1 MRAREFVQ
9 EDTTAS
15 SREVLDY
22 VKSIHQQDDDMRRLQ
37 QMIGRYP
44 QWELRAVPLSQLH
57 IPDAYY
63 PDDPEPES
71 DPYGRVM
78 AVDYDYAG
86 EVSAHNVDRL
96 PIVVDPEGWIIDG
109 NHRAWAAAE
118 LLNRDSIKA
127 WVAIQEKPVIDMLE
141 EGCLELS
148 RMLEERP
155 HLIEN
160 YEGWQEIQSVLS
172 RIQGE
177 QPVIGQRYSV
187 LNFIITP
194 PGRFLMQQGFKKPAK
209 LVKVRDRGNYIQY
222 EFDVDGR
229 IFQYPEDHRA
239 GDRLSR
245 TFLFSGSQELEKT
258 QMFVSMSLKD
268 WEIRDRI
275 TENFADGK
283 KPGRKG
289 LSKRVG
295 VSQKMS
301 ISQLKKIAKNATG
314 ERRRMARWN
323 LNMKRGRQRS
333 K

>member
-1 MRAREFVQ
+1 VRAREFLQ
-9 EDTTAS
+9 GQTAS
-15 SREVLDY
+15 AAEVLNY

-44 QWELRAVPLSQLH
+44 QWELRTMPLSQLH

-63 PDDPEPES
+63 PDDPEPDL

-96 PIVVDPEGWIIDG
+96 PIVIDPQDWIIDG

-118 LLNRDSIKA
+118 LLGRDSIRA
-127 WVAIQEKPVIDMLE
+127 WVAVKGKPVIDMLE

-155 HLIEN
+155 QLIEN
-160 YEGWQEIQSVLS
+160 YEGWREIQSLLS
-172 RIQGE
+172 RIVGE
-177 QPVIGQRYSV
+177 EPVIGRHYSV
-187 LNFIITP
+187 LNLIITP
-194 PGRFLMQQGFKKPAK
+194 PGRFLMQQGIKTPVK
-209 LVKVRDRGNYIQY
+209 LIGIRDRGSYVQY
-222 EFDVDGR
+222 EFDAGDK
-229 IFQYPEDHRA
+229 IFRFPEDHRA
-239 GDRLSR
+239 GDRLSK
-245 TFLFSGSQELEKT
+245 TFLFSGPRELEKT
-258 QMFVSMSLKD
+258 QTFVSMSLQD

-275 TENFADGK
+275 TENFADGR

-295 VSQKMS
+295 IPQKATLG
-301 ISQLKKIAKNATG
+301 QLEKIAKSSTG
-314 ERRRMARWN
+314 ERRRMAQWQ
-323 LNMKRGRQRS
+323 LNMRRGR
-333 K
+333 KKN

>member
-1 MRAREFVQ
+1 MRAREFLQ
-9 EDTTAS
+9 EQTAS
-15 SREVLDY
+15 SAEVLDY
-22 VKSIHQQDDDMRRLQ
+22 VNSIHQQDDDMRQLR

-44 QWELRAVPLSQLH
+44 QWELRTVPLRQLH

-63 PDDPEPES
+63 PDDPEPEA

-78 AVDYDYAG
+78 SVDYDYAG

-96 PIVVDPEGWIIDG
+96 PIVVDPQGWIIDG

-127 WVAIQEKPVIDMLE
+127 WVAVKEKPVVDMLE
-141 EGCLELS
+141 EGCRELS
-148 RMLEERP
+148 RMLEQRP
-155 HLIEN
+155 YLIEN
-160 YEGWQEIQSVLS
+160 YESWQEMQSVLG
-172 RIQGE
+172 RIRGE

-194 PGRFLMQQGFKKPAK
+194 PGRFLIQQGIKTPVK
-209 LVKVRDRGNYIQY
+209 LTRIIDQGSYVQY
-222 EFDVDGR
+222 EFDVSGR
-229 IFQYPEDHRA
+229 IFRYPEDHRA

-245 TFLFSGSQELEKT
+245 TFLFSAPQELEKT
-258 QMFVSMSLKD
+258 QTFVTMSLQD

-275 TENFADGK
+275 TENFADGR

-295 VSQKMS
+295 IPRKATLG
-301 ISQLKKIAKNATG
+301 QLEKIARSSTG
-314 ERRRMARWN
+314 ERRRMAQWQ
-323 LNMKRGRQRS
+323 LNMRRGRN
-333 K
+333 KAK